1 MSTESAIGKNISEN
15 KGKIIKAVQN
25 IIKKLQTATGLK
37 KEKYMSLVRKE
48 FNLGKNEKWVI
59 TKLRMILVRLDA
71 GLGHLQ
77 IRQSENPRKE
87 KSQSVLREA
96 IKRKSNAKNR
106 TSQDKYTATESP
118 SNYFRNNIKE
128 TARKHTKSSKNQR
141 KSLESRQ
148 LEKLRN
154 TKFADDENTFN
165 SSGNKAVFLSIFK
178 LKSKVIC
185 L

>member
-1 MSTESAIGKNISEN
+1 MSADTPIGKNMSEN
-15 KGKIIKAVQN
+15 KPNLIKAVKN

-48 FNLGKNEKWVI
+48 FNLGKNEKWVT

-154 TKFADDENTFN
+154 TEFADDEDRMA
-165 SSGNKAVFLSIFK
+165 SSWNKVVFLRTLK
-178 LKSKVIC
+178 LQPQAIC